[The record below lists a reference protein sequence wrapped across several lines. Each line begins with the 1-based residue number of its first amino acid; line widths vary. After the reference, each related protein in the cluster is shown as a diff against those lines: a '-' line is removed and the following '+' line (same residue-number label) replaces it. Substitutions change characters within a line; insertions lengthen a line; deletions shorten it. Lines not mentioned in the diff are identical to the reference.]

1 MIASIIKKVSLHA
14 ILEMVHHCDE
24 LRRATKFTII
34 NQKPITCRGFVR
46 STLYRD
52 CVVLLQLLFRKG
64 QVHSSVARS
73 KCTLTFM

>member
-1 MIASIIKKVSLHA
+1 MIASIIKKKVSLHA

-34 NQKPITCRGFVR
+34 DQKPIRGFVR

-52 CVVLLQLLFRKG
+52 LRSSLAKDMSTVPWPEVFHVG
-64 QVHSSVARS
+64 DHSQIG
-73 KCTLTFM
+73 